1 VRHNATFAK
10 SSPLKLHLELFATA
24 QAHTAHNTTS
34 NMADNHER
42 PQKRARTDENDT
54 PSISKGRTYSNG
66 PSSAVHQNFRN
77 HASAAPPAAS
87 TAIAPEI
94 TALTDLER
102 EVRAGITEYVCPN
115 NLGFNGVLKQRY
127 TDFLVNEIGLD
138 GKVLHLRSIG
148 APPEPKKEPVKR
160 ETKEERKE
168 PRKEVVEKLEVVK
181 NGDGD
186 VEMKDDVD
194 ESKLPVE
201 EEEKDAFNV
210 RCHTQLLIRDV
221 LTTMQVSEEDIAAL
235 QKIFGE
241 NTTTEILALVRSIR
255 RKYDK
260 KAKDFK
266 AVIAAPITDK
276 EQRTQAHQCLRRIFP
291 AMLES
296 SMEADQSI
304 RIKAVP
310 PKERGTKRK
319 RGNARDQGQDRDNR
333 RRGQLAWEELGGEYL
348 HFTLYKENKD
358 TMEVVGFLGSKLN
371 SGAKAF
377 GWAGTKDRR
386 ACTVQRI
393 CVKRQTAD
401 RMNHLNKLLFNAA
414 IGDFEFLP
422 HDLSLGDLMG
432 NEFVITLRNCHFQN
446 EEGLDFAQRV
456 QLANEVVR
464 KACEDFADKGFI
476 NYYGLQ
482 RFGSFAASTD
492 TVGLKLL
499 QEDLKGA
506 IDDLLAYSDVALAAA
521 DNTDSNSTVL
531 VSQDDRNRAKALDI
545 WKTTKNGQGALEL
558 LPRKFSAERN
568 IIQHLSSKNS
578 RSGQKDRTADWQG
591 ALMCI
596 PRNLRLMYV
605 HAYQSLVWNTV
616 AGKRWA
622 LFGDKVVEGDLVLVN
637 EHKGKVDGEKEVV
650 IDTIDQNGEEVIN
663 PSGEN
668 SGIADEDVFERARAL
683 TKIEAESGNYSIFD
697 VVLPQPGFDVEY
709 PPNAIGA
716 FYTEFMGSEKGGNL
730 DPNKMR
736 RGWKEISLSGGYR
749 KFLSKPLAPLDYEV
763 REYVKEDEQFVETDL
778 QRLGVDRQQIPKGGM
793 GRPNGKEGRQSEIVK
808 AEVEGLMKEGET
820 DQKENEK
827 APEPKAE
834 NNKIAVVLK
843 LQLSSSQYATIALRE
858 LMKAGGVHAFKPEFM
873 GGR

>member
-1 VRHNATFAK
+1 
-10 SSPLKLHLELFATA
+10 
-24 QAHTAHNTTS
+24 
-34 NMADNHER
+34 M
-42 PQKRARTDENDT
+42 
-54 PSISKGRTYSNG
+54 
-66 PSSAVHQNFRN
+66 
-77 HASAAPPAAS
+77 
-87 TAIAPEI
+87 
-94 TALTDLER
+94 
-102 EVRAGITEYVCPN
+102 
-115 NLGFNGVLKQRY
+115 
-127 TDFLVNEIGLD
+127 
-138 GKVLHLRSIG
+138 
-148 APPEPKKEPVKR
+148 
-160 ETKEERKE
+160 
-168 PRKEVVEKLEVVK
+168 
-181 NGDGD
+181 
-186 VEMKDDVD
+186 
-194 ESKLPVE
+194 
-201 EEEKDAFNV
+201 
-210 RCHTQLLIRDV
+210 
-221 LTTMQVSEEDIAAL
+221 LTTIQVSEEDLAIL
-235 QKIFGE
+235 HKIFGE

-266 AVIAAPITDK
+266 AVIAAPIVDK

-432 NEFVITLRNCHFQN
+432 NEFVITLRNCRFQN

-456 QLANEVVR
+456 QLAKEVVR
-464 KACEDFADKGFI
+464 KACIDFADKGFI

-521 DNTDSNSTVL
+521 DSTDGNSTVL

-545 WKTTKNGQGALEL
+545 WKTTKNGQSALEL

-578 RSGQKDRTADWQG
+578 RSGQKDRAADWQG

-637 EHKGKVDGEKEVV
+637 EHKGKVDGEKEDV

-663 PSGEN
+663 PTGEN

-683 TKIEAESGNYSIFD
+683 TKEEAESGKYSIFD
-697 VVLPQPGFDVEY
+697 IVLPQPGFDVEY
-709 PPNAIGA
+709 PPNTIGA

-730 DPNKMR
+730 DPNNMR
-736 RGWKEISLSGGYR
+736 RGWREISLSGGYR

-763 REYVKEDEQFVETDL
+763 REYEKEDEQFVETDL

-793 GRPNGKEGRQSEIVK
+793 GRPNGREGKQSEIVK

-820 DQKENEK
+820 EQKEVEK
-827 APEPKAE
+827 IPEIEKP
-834 NNKIAVVLK
+834 NDKIAVVLK

-858 LMKAGGVHAFKPEFM
+858 LMKAGGVQAFKPEFM